1 MMNIDLIMILISF
14 DLTVGYA
21 VLAINGQPVNGRKLN
36 DQDVLDD
43 ILSNESNFPINIK
56 FVINFTWCLY

>member
-1 MMNIDLIMILISF
+1 MMNTSFIMILILF

-21 VLAINGQPVNGRKLN
+21 VLAINGQAVSGRKLN